1 MIFKMAFRNI
11 FRHKIRTF
19 LTLIIIIVGVMVAI
33 LGEGLNRGL
42 ERQIIDTSIR
52 TEIGINKLYQKGYY
66 DEKEDNDSKD
76 FLIENEKEIRE
87 ILKNKKS
94 AYRIYF
100 NGSINNGVEEL
111 QINFYG
117 VDRSEEDKI
126 FNRSSYLLK
135 GNFLKNKKNIVI
147 GYELANL
154 LNLKIGD
161 SITIIART
169 KDNNI
174 NAYDLIIGGI
184 LKTENPFI
192 DGKTAFIDINFAK
205 EFIDIDKINDIVVN
219 EELTKDEIK
228 KLNDLGVR
236 VVNYKEELSGLL
248 DIVKIRRKAFGIISI
263 VILLMAGV
271 GIINTML
278 MVMLERRKEIGIL
291 MANGMRKKE
300 ILILFLYEGM
310 MLGVFGS
317 LIGFILGS
325 IITLKLQQTG
335 IPLPQDF
342 NDGGFALPISQKFYV
357 YYDFGIS
364 FIYFIVGVV
373 VALFASFYPSNK
385 ATKLEPV
392 EVIRNN

>member
-1 MIFKMAFRNI
+1 MILKMAFRNI
-11 FRHKIRTF
+11 FRHKIRTS
-19 LTLIIIIVGVMVAI
+19 LTLVIIVVGVMVAI

-42 ERQIIDTSIR
+42 ERQIIDTSLR

-66 DEKEDNDSKD
+66 DEKEDNDPKD

-87 ILKNKKS
+87 LLKGKEV
-94 AYRIYF
+94 AYRIHF
-100 NGSINNGVEEL
+100 NGSVNNGIEEL
-111 QINFYG
+111 GVSFYG
-117 VDRSEEDKI
+117 VDRFEEDKI
-126 FNRSSYLLK
+126 FNRTTYLLE
-135 GNFLKNKKNIVI
+135 GNFLKNKEDIVI

-154 LNLKIGD
+154 LNLKLGD

-169 KDNNI
+169 KNNSI
-174 NAYDLIIGGI
+174 NAYDLTIGGI
-184 LKTENPFI
+184 IKTENPFI
-192 DGKTAFIDINFAK
+192 DGKTAFINIEFAK
-205 EFIDIDKINDIVVN
+205 KFIEISNVNDIVVN
-219 EELTKDEIK
+219 TELTQDEIK
-228 KLNDLGVR
+228 NINNLDIR
-236 VVNYKEELSGLL
+236 VVNYKEELSGFL
-248 DIVKIRRKAFGIISI
+248 DIVKIRRKAFGIISM

-291 MANGMRKKE
+291 MANGMQKKE
-300 ILILFLYEGM
+300 ILTLFLYEGM
-310 MLGVFGS
+310 ILGIVGS
-317 LIGFILGS
+317 LIGFIIGS
-325 IITLKLQQTG
+325 LITLKLQQTG

-364 FIYFIVGVV
+364 FIYFIVGII
-373 VALFASFYPSNK
+373 VALFASFYPANK